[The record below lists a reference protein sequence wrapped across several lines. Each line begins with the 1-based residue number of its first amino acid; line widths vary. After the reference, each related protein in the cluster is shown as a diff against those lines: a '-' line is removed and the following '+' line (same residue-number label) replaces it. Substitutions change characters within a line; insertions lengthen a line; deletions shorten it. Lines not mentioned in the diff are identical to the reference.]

1 MRGFKG
7 VCENDGLLLQDK
19 PKQTSRQRNK
29 LLQKLRQIVPYI
41 KQKNINILHQMIGQI
56 IQLSGKSTHLCKKMV
71 NIKAILF
78 WQQYLDK
85 YNSLKQTERQAIRQT
100 QYLSFLFHPL
110 HAFSYYHY
118 LSPTIKH
125 LILFASFFFLLP
137 TTSQAGSVEQ
147 GMRDFLFS
155 NSNTNYSSGGAYKS
169 QRRGYYATP
178 SVYVRNSVVDVRP
191 ISMAMPTFRGGC
203 GGIDMFAGSFSHIN
217 ADQFIALMKAIP
229 SNALGYGFQLALE
242 TISPSIADTMNKM
255 ESIMRDINNANLN
268 SCELGKSIVN
278 TGLSRFDAGTEMLCV
293 RRQMESGRASDIAQ
307 AKKNCTS
314 GGERSSTLSSNDI
327 PQDERIVDINYAWNA
342 VSKLGVDK
350 EMKEFL
356 QTITGTIIVQN
367 SGSDNTGSVVKIYPS
382 LATDTTTIKA
392 LLYGGSMKRY
402 VCDESIKCLNVND
415 GGSVT
420 IPQTI
425 AFHNKVNDVIKSISS
440 KMMVRNQELSQEEN
454 DIVST
459 TSLPIIAIL
468 RTYQKYYA
476 GEIDSMISDSLSEIV
491 AHDLLTQYMENFLK
505 QVKTIS
511 KQNTLQVDDSKLKQF
526 QDGIE
531 TAMDSLRVL
540 EYKYQKKREVLLR
553 EQRNAET
560 VEKFAGEVLR
570 SELF

>member
-1 MRGFKG
+1 
-7 VCENDGLLLQDK
+7 
-19 PKQTSRQRNK
+19 
-29 LLQKLRQIVPYI
+29 
-41 KQKNINILHQMIGQI
+41 
-56 IQLSGKSTHLCKKMV
+56 
-71 NIKAILF
+71 
-78 WQQYLDK
+78 
-85 YNSLKQTERQAIRQT
+85 
-100 QYLSFLFHPL
+100 
-110 HAFSYYHY
+110 
-118 LSPTIKH
+118 
-125 LILFASFFFLLP
+125 
-137 TTSQAGSVEQ
+137 
-147 GMRDFLFS
+147 
-155 NSNTNYSSGGAYKS
+155 
-169 QRRGYYATP
+169 
-178 SVYVRNSVVDVRP
+178 
-191 ISMAMPTFRGGC
+191 
-203 GGIDMFAGSFSHIN
+203 
-217 ADQFIALMKAIP
+217 
-229 SNALGYGFQLALE
+229 
-242 TISPSIADTMNKM
+242 
-255 ESIMRDINNANLN
+255 
-268 SCELGKSIVN
+268 
-278 TGLSRFDAGTEMLCV
+278 MLCV

-314 GGERSSTLSSNDI
+314 GGQRSSTLSSNDI

-459 TSLPIIAIL
+459 TTLPIIAIL

-511 KQNTLQVDDSKLKQF
+511 KQNTMQVDDSKLKQF